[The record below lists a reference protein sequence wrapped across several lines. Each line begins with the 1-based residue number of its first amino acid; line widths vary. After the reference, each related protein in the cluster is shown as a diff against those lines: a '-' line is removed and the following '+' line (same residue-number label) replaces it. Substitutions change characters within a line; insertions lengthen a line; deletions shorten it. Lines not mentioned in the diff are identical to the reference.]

1 MGYVFD
7 PARLH
12 EIARAHVNL
21 PTEAM
26 LAAITDDLVRAYPG
40 HVHPAPRWVFNL
52 AGGYVGVMTIM
63 HASLSEY
70 ILLFG
75 APIGATGFS
84 GRYLMDVYDY
94 LLTGEL
100 RGFTEESFHE
110 PAITQPGELA
120 LLRRGTAK
128 GFTLTAG
135 SWVLEYGRGV
145 IPASLP
151 FALSYALF
159 ACFEP
164 VTVVKTIWLYSWLVL
179 KELWNGKI

>member
-12 EIARAHVNL
+12 SIARTHTGL
-21 PTEAM
+21 PSEAM
-26 LAAITDDLVRAYPG
+26 LAAIASDLTGAYPG
-40 HVHPAPRWVFNL
+40 HIDVHPRWVFNL
-52 AGGYVGVMTIM
+52 AGGYVGVMTIL

-70 ILLFG
+70 VLLFG

-84 GRYLMDVYDY
+84 GRYLMDVYDFV
-94 LLTGEL
+94 LAGEHCD
-100 RGFTEESFHE
+100 FSETSFHE
-110 PAITQPGELA
+110 PTITRPGEVT

-128 GFTLTAG
+128 GFKLAAG

-159 ACFEP
+159 GCFEP
-164 VTVVKTIWLYSWLVL
+164 VTVAKTCWLYGRLVI
-179 KELWNGKI
+179 KELWHGKI